1 MATSSRRSGVLSAI
15 NSLANDGIVRLSSN
29 DYAQFEALVQDYFDK
44 SDDSSDDKI
53 SDQEGKECDE
63 TTAAILL
70 TAYITQRQPGGA
82 NERNRGLLWQTQAI
96 LMNVMTYSKV
106 IPRVNNK
113 REESV

>member
-44 SDDSSDDKI
+44 SDDSSDDEI

-70 TAYITQRQPGGA
+70 TAYITHRDNQA
-82 NERNRGLLWQTQAI
+82 AQTKEIEVCCGRHKQ
-96 LMNVMTYSKV
+96 Y
-106 IPRVNNK
+106 
-113 REESV
+113 